1 MEFKST
7 TFAPKTPGHMP
18 GVMKP
23 SPADTAA
30 SENQPGW
37 AGFAQYTDHDL
48 MIPTYKQADRA
59 AQKRIRGI

>member
-23 SPADTAA
+23 SPADTAV
-30 SENQPGW
+30 SGNRSGW
-37 AGFAQYTDHDL
+37 TGFAQYTDHDL
-48 MIPTYKQADRA
+48 MNPTYQRAGKA
-59 AQKRIRGI
+59 AQKRIRDI